1 MEASLQALYHEVH
14 MKPIHMLRPQHL
26 ALGLLCSSALLLSGC
41 GAVVGALVPPQTV
54 SNPAG
59 LTGAT
64 LAPSSALQAES
75 VKGSVLYSTETTTP
89 KSSFD
94 DIKYPDNVP
103 FGIRPHALAFNT
115 SISSAMISGL
125 CTLPDS
131 FTLTLK
137 SVKVTVKD
145 ASGTA
150 SVVNTPN
157 LTVTLTKGATGLTGT
172 VYSVSGHT
180 LTLSA
185 DSAST
190 TAALNVLTSGGSNDA
205 SLNAELSASADG
217 LSGCRLSLTLGDTSA
232 VLSSF
237 S

>member
-1 MEASLQALYHEVH
+1 
-14 MKPIHMLRPQHL
+14 MLRPQHL

-54 SNPAG
+54 TNPAG

-75 VKGSVLYSTETTTP
+75 VKGSVLYSTEATTP

-115 SISSAMISGL
+115 SLSKAMVSGL
-125 CTLPDS
+125 CTLPNS

-137 SVKVTVKD
+137 SVRVTIKD

-157 LTVTLTKGATGLTGT
+157 LSVTLTKGATGLSGT
-172 VYSVSGHT
+172 AYSVSNNT
-180 LTLSA
+180 LTLNA

-190 TAALNVLTSGGSNDA
+190 GAALTILTTGGTNDA
-205 SLNAELSASADG
+205 SLDAELSADANG
-217 LSGCRLSLTLGDTSA
+217 LSGCSLSLTLGETSA